1 MGKNRHAVEC
11 TVCYDNLCYYGTT
24 VCVDCEGERKLEEG
38 YEEYLRNRNENR
50 NEEE

>member
-11 TVCYDNLCYYGTT
+11 TVCFENLCYYGAT
-24 VCVDCEGERKLEEG
+24 VCSECEDWGTLEGE
-38 YEEYLRNRNENR
+38 YEEYLRNKNENR